1 MTLFLVFIV
10 TAIGTPLVIG
20 FGFLVEGWLRKNY
33 PYLVG
38 ANPLSQP
45 EPPPRPVLRPKQP
58 ENKIGAK
65 WA

>member
-38 ANPLSQP
+38 ASSLPRP
-45 EPPPRPVLRPKQP
+45 EPKPRTALRPKQLEIQARP
-58 ENKIGAK
+58 K
-65 WA
+65 